1 VTEFPGHC
9 FFFIII
15 YKLVALL
22 WLPRCEAIRTAGK
35 WCVAFNISSGHFR
48 DLVPFLL
55 TFHHELVS
63 AVGVAELLLSVQ
75 QRDNDT
81 YVG

>member
-9 FFFIII
+9 FFFHH
-15 YKLVALL
+15 YLYWLLL

>member
-1 VTEFPGHC
+1 MTEFPGHC
-9 FFFIII
+9 FFSSLFISW
-15 YKLVALL
+15 LLL